1 MKQKILFVVLA
12 VALAVIGVCVVRC
25 LRETSAI
32 SGIGPLKAMAPVP
45 FVARLAL
52 GADAAKA
59 GSQVKS
65 LLPKDEGCGA
75 HETTEWDVQTVS
87 GADVYLS
94 IGLPF
99 EAELLKAARQRNPRL
114 RVVPLDEKC
123 RRIEGNPYVW
133 MSGANRDNMEA
144 AANKLFGCKKIYICG
159 SPNFYLPFVKRISQ
173 AKLENYAVAILHPAF
188 AYECGQYGVKTVAF
202 DEQGF
207 SDEYAADTD
216 GGADP
221 DDDEGEACEGAVA
234 EGESVSVDNRR
245 PRLKAAAAEIKAKD
259 ITLILAL
266 PSQQWIGD
274 SLADLSQ
281 AKVAYVDLFG
291 GDGPLD
297 VDCNLLKDILVRERM
312 KEERAELAEEERE
325 LATLSPVERRLEDV
339 HIPQIGFYAPA
350 TVKHAAEVSAELA
363 ELSMEL
369 GKFLGRLSS
378 WAKICN
384 VSQDTA
390 SREINA
396 LVAKDILRQEGRGR
410 STHYLI
416 QSPKEK
422 KDRR

>member
-1 MKQKILFVVLA
+1 MRSIEMMSFLYALL
-12 VALAVIGVCVVRC
+12 ALAGCVSTHAV
-25 LRETSAI
+25 
-32 SGIGPLKAMAPVP
+32 SGAGPLKAMSPVP

-59 GSQVKS
+59 GYQVKS
-65 LLPKDEGCGA
+65 LLPTDEDCGT
-75 HETTEWDVQTVS
+75 HEPTDWDVQTVA

-144 AANKLFGCKKIYICG
+144 AANTLFGCKKIYICG
-159 SPNFYLPFVKRISQ
+159 SPNFYLPLAKRISQ
-173 AKLENYAVAILHPAF
+173 GKLENYAVAILHPAF

-207 SDEYAADTD
+207 SDEYYADAD

-221 DDDEGEACEGAVA
+221 DDDEGEACEGTAA
-234 EGESVSVDNRR
+234 EGEPVSVDNRR

-274 SLADLSQ
+274 SLAGLSQ

-291 GDGPLD
+291 GDGPLA
-297 VDCNLLKDILVRERM
+297 VDCNLLKDILVHERM
-312 KEERAELAEEERE
+312 KEERAALAEKERGTVGDRPRKTVENEE
-325 LATLSPVERRLEDV
+325 SD
-339 HIPQIGFYAPA
+339 
-350 TVKHAAEVSAELA
+350 
-363 ELSMEL
+363 
-369 GKFLGRLSS
+369 GK
-378 WAKICN
+378 
-384 VSQDTA
+384 
-390 SREINA
+390 
-396 LVAKDILRQEGRGR
+396 
-410 STHYLI
+410 
-416 QSPKEK
+416 
-422 KDRR
+422 